1 MASEIR
7 ANIIKNRVGLG
18 TIEYSNTGPVI
29 SGVTTALNFKTG
41 TSNLHNTG
49 LNVQDLDVDG
59 HTNLDNV
66 SIAGVSTFSGVL
78 DATNTPAS
86 IRVAQ
91 DIQHK
96 GDADT
101 KLNFHDADKFRIE
114 LGGVTSAFSG
124 LKSTSG
130 APHAKWGINIAT
142 PEAALHINEAYNHRG
157 VLRVTNGNQGT
168 GYYHQLEM
176 SGTQN
181 IFTLWKHYDGSNYY
195 NTHAHGSTGHRW
207 YINGSEAVRV
217 HSNGNVGIGTDT
229 PTTGKLEIAD
239 SAQTNLLTLKRTSG
253 NSGEL
258 SVQLGGSDPGVI
270 FNTSGLSADF
280 AFKPGGNEKLRI
292 TSGGELVFA
301 GDTDTFIDHPNAN
314 QIEIT
319 AGNIEVATFI
329 DGQSNRPAMLIDKG
343 GVNNTTAGHNYN
355 SNGNS
360 NDLVV
365 GNVSSGN
372 HGITIC
378 SPSNAEGSLNY
389 SDGSGGGADAYR
401 GTVSFDH
408 TNEKMI
414 VRAKT
419 GKVVLRNDATDT
431 LVATGGKIGI
441 GLDNPDQLLHIYESD
456 GSSQAYVHV
465 QNNRS
470 RNAAIKFT
478 TTQGSWLVG
487 QGIGVDAD
495 RFSIYDTSERFVIS
509 NVGNCG
515 VGQIAPAAR
524 LEVRDNQSNNYG
536 TTIRLSQGYNSVFSE
551 ISSNFGGSMT
561 LNAGEGG
568 GSPIMHFQVNDD
580 EKMKLDNSGNLT
592 IGTSSWAYPKRLNV
606 QGSSGHI
613 LSLLNADTT
622 TYAANTMTGIELKL
636 STGNTGNQVASC
648 EIRAFKENGTN
659 GDSARALSFYTGVNG
674 GSPNERLRIT
684 SRGDVCVD
692 NMAYNT
698 YDTAGTNINTMVD
711 NNEKRS
717 GVYWINYGGEIF
729 RAYIKANWCE
739 DRNWILAAKF
749 FDMQDM
755 PSGSS
760 LWTNDTWV
768 NESDFNLYGGIFSKY
783 PAWRYFPFDR
793 LAMQMGNRIPPI
805 MRFSGNQTLYGAF
818 SGGRASNGGGVTAS
832 STYPAMS
839 GTSVTY
845 HSMSNFMGPDFYD
858 VGGSEDRMQ
867 SYGLNKW
874 ANNSTQ
880 NASAQNRGSEHVHS
894 GSRQDGGS
902 LQYASLKG
910 WGLTI
915 EDSHPTI
922 NGIDSIAVA
931 GAWIGCPLDEGN
943 SVQGNNSSNV
953 GADSG
958 FGFGFCTGNPGR
970 TGTAG
975 YAEWGRGTECVNTL
989 PAYIWLSAD

>member
-1 MASEIR
+1 MSTLKTHNLQSSDSGSV
-7 ANIIKNRVGLG
+7 NIALTPNAGIVV
-18 TIEYSNTGPVI
+18 TGI
-29 SGVTTALNFKTG
+29 STF
-41 TSNLHNTG
+41 S
-49 LNVQDLDVDG
+49 DIDVDG
-59 HTNLDNV
+59 HTDLDNV
-66 SIAGVSTFSGVL
+66 NISGITTIIGSGLRIGANGIKRETIHL
-78 DATNTPAS
+78 DAGDSNQTYIRFTNT
-86 IRVAQ
+86 
-91 DIQHK
+91 
-96 GDADT
+96 
-101 KLNFHDADKFRIE
+101 
-114 LGGVTSAFSG
+114 
-124 LKSTSG
+124 
-130 APHAKWGINIAT
+130 
-142 PEAALHINEAYNHRG
+142 
-157 VLRVTNGNQGT
+157 GT
-168 GYYHQLEM
+168 GN
-176 SGTQN
+176 GTADGLN
-181 IFTLWKHYDGSNYY
+181 IGIDANENSLMWNFENKDSIFATNNQERLRILG
-195 NTHAHGSTGHRW
+195 T
-207 YINGSEAVRV
+207 
-217 HSNGNVGIGTDT
+217 GNVGIGIST
-229 PTTGKLEIAD
+229 
-239 SAQTNLLTLKRTSG
+239 
-253 NSGEL
+253 
-258 SVQLGGSDPGVI
+258 
-270 FNTSGLSADF
+270 
-280 AFKPGGNEKLRI
+280 
-292 TSGGELVFA
+292 
-301 GDTDTFIDHPNAN
+301 
-314 QIEIT
+314 
-319 AGNIEVATFI
+319 
-329 DGQSNRPAMLIDKG
+329 
-343 GVNNTTAGHNYN
+343 
-355 SNGNS
+355 
-360 NDLVV
+360 
-365 GNVSSGN
+365 
-372 HGITIC
+372 
-378 SPSNAEGSLNY
+378 
-389 SDGSGGGADAYR
+389 
-401 GTVSFDH
+401 
-408 TNEKMI
+408 
-414 VRAKT
+414 
-419 GKVVLRNDATDT
+419 
-431 LVATGGKIGI
+431 
-441 GLDNPDQLLHIYESD
+441 PDQLLHIYESD

-515 VGQIAPAAR
+515 VGQVAPAAR

-551 ISSNFGGSMT
+551 IATNFGGSMT
-561 LNAGEGG
+561 LNAGQGTT
-568 GSPIMHFQVNDD
+568 SAIMHFQVNDD
-580 EKMKLDNSGNLT
+580 EKMRLDNSGNLT
-592 IGTSSWAYPKRLNV
+592 IGTSSWSYPKRLNV

-636 STGNTGNQVASC
+636 LTGNTGNQVASC

-659 GDSARALSFYTGVNG
+659 GNSDRGLSFYTGVNG

-698 YDTAGTNINTMVD
+698 YETAGTNINTMVD

-717 GVYWINYGGEIF
+717 GVYWINFGGEIF

-805 MRFSGNQTLYGAF
+805 MRFSSNQTLYGAF

-839 GTSVTY
+839 GNTVTY

-880 NASAQNRGSEHVHS
+880 TTSAQNRGSEHVHA
-894 GSRQDGGS
+894 GARQDGGS

-910 WGLTI
+910 WGLTV

-922 NGIDSIAVA
+922 NGIDSIARA

-943 SVQGNNSSNV
+943 SRPGDSSSNP